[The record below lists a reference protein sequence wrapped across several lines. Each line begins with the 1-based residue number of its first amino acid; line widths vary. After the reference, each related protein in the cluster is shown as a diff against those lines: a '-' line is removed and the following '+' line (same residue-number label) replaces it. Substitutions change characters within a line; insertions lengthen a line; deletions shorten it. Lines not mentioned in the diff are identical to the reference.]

1 MIDKFLYDIMKNGQ
15 NYLLCLL
22 GIALLVTSC
31 TAVFF
36 IQKGTQN
43 STQKVES
50 SVSADSAS
58 VDVKIPLK

>member
-1 MIDKFLYDIMKNGQ
+1 MKNGQ

-50 SVSADSAS
+50 TVSADSAS
-58 VDVKIPLK
+58 VDVKFPLK